1 MSKKRTFPLRL
12 VTCVALLTT
21 LVCTP
26 SLGELSPVGTWR
38 LGNVKGTLQL
48 DKHHSFLLTYY
59 TKTLV
64 DLELRGA
71 WKINGVSL
79 ILVPEQVRQNE
90 VAVKATGFP
99 SALKGTVSVA
109 SDGSRVLHL
118 ERDDYLFV
126 SDRATV
132 PDPWEISP
140 LPKKD
145 AIDAPPFITVS
156 RGILTGLRLLPSADV
171 QCETNT
177 AEEVEITITG
187 NARVTGFGKLAIWQE
202 GQTNY
207 FWIVDLRHRGRSIN
221 FVYGEPK
228 NDKARQ
234 LHPTDAQGKPK
245 SLSRHKRFFIR
256 VDVSYKLMM
265 PPSLGAD
272 PMYFGFEYADDGSI
286 RRLGGL
292 KQSDL
297 KEPIQAWPQQ
307 HPAPYHQPRK
317 SAVEER

>member
-1 MSKKRTFPLRL
+1 MSNERTFPLRL
-12 VTCVALLTT
+12 VTCVALLTI

-38 LGNVKGTLQL
+38 LGNGKSSLQL
-48 DKHHSFLLTYY
+48 DRHHSFLFTDIE
-59 TKTLV
+59 TLIG
-64 DLELRGA
+64 LELRGA
-71 WKINGVSL
+71 WETNGVSV
-79 ILVPEQVRQNE
+79 ILVPEQVRLNE

-145 AIDAPPFITVS
+145 AIEAPPFIAAS
-156 RGILTGLRLLPSADV
+156 RGILTGLRLLPSADA
-171 QCETNT
+171 QCATD
-177 AEEVEITITG
+177 AAGEVEINIKG

-207 FWIVDLRHRGRSIN
+207 LWVADLRHRGRTVSLT
-221 FVYGEPK
+221 YGNPNNEKTRQIYPT
-228 NDKARQ
+228 NPSAKAKR
-234 LHPTDAQGKPK
+234 
-245 SLSRHKRFFIR
+245 LSDDHRFFIR
-256 VDVSYKLMM
+256 VDVSYKLLI

-272 PMYFGFEYADDGSI
+272 PMYFGFEFADDGSI

-292 KQSDL
+292 KHSDL
-297 KEPIQAWPQQ
+297 KEPRQAWPQQ
-307 HPAPYHQPRK
+307 HPAPSPEQRK
-317 SAVEER
+317 STVQER